1 MKNIHV
7 LPTNKPSRLHLKSD
21 GFYLT
26 KEENSFIPY
35 SYPQNIY
42 ITSDEEIKEGDWFT
56 SVPRGT
62 IHKCTGIFE
71 NNLIDNT
78 WENREKVEITKADC
92 KKIILTTDQ
101 DLIKDGVQSIDDDFL
116 EWFVKNPSCESVDVN
131 DWIDTNGNIAFGG
144 NIRYQISCSTY
155 KEITIP
161 QEESKQEYKYIGE
174 CNGNND
180 NGCFLDSPAY
190 DCGCFTRVVKEK
202 PKQETLEEAIKQ
214 ELENHFFSNISEI
227 KQAEY
232 FINFGALWQQEQDK
246 KMYSEGE
253 VEIIIQKLMNDVHCG
268 DLCYGDNVIDFKM
281 SPRQWFEQFK
291 KK

>member
-1 MKNIHV
+1 MKNLHLIK
-7 LPTNKPSRLHLKSD
+7 TAKPSRLHLGKSGLVLCD
-21 GFYLT
+21 LVFNPMT
-26 KEENSFIPY
+26 INS
-35 SYPQNIY
+35 QHIY
-42 ITSDEEIKEGDWFT
+42 ITSDEEIKDGDW
-56 SVPRGT
+56 VLDLHNQIWKLLEG
-62 IHKCTGIFE
+62 K
-71 NNLIDNT
+71 LIGFDNQGNKRFST
-78 WENREKVEITKADC
+78 DNIEAHNP
-92 KKIILTTDQ
+92 KKIILTTDG
-101 DLIKDGVQSIDDDFL
+101 DLIKDGVQAIDDEFL
-116 EWFVKNPSCESVDVN
+116 EWFVKNPSYESVDVN